1 MNSEKEVKTDLNLI
15 APKERPSDS
24 KFSNNSDS
32 NTLLDKF
39 KTILTNDKN
48 IVHLCFLIGF
58 FRVSGFKI
66 LWDFIAPKLTQL
78 ESINILVGIEADK
91 FSSSLANLESNPHQ
105 KQSVYEAF
113 KKEFARISSDDIN
126 KAEYNLDVE
135 ESFELLLNAI
145 KDKQIQ
151 IRIIKDKNTHAKFY
165 IFTSN
170 PIKTQNTDQYNGSLI
185 VGSSNLSYNGLEKN
199 YEFNLESKDSNDI
212 AYALYEFNELW
223 QSAILLDNPEQLAQ
237 QIKEQSYLKECE
249 PKELYYKLLIEYFGE
264 NRIKIDDSLKS
275 LFPKN
280 FLVLNYQLAAI
291 QEGLEKLEKYN
302 GFFLSDVVGLGKT
315 LIALIIAKK
324 LKLTREKFDIAII
337 CPKSLM
343 KNWKKHLDLLDI
355 KADVASFDKLDEI
368 TKKASSYSLILID
381 ESHNLANHLS
391 KRYENIQ
398 EICKRQTPLKERK
411 KIILLSATPLRNCPQ
426 DIKNQ
431 LLLFQDGTNANIENI
446 TDLERFFAPLIAKF
460 NSVKKELK
468 ENKDKNKGKKELD
481 KIAEKIR
488 DDLLR
493 FVMIR
498 RTRSDIENIQVFK
511 DDLKAQGLKFPKIK
525 LPKDLNYDL
534 DKKSLNLAKQTLK
547 LLKMEENDIGRFGY
561 YRYLIYPN
569 LAPSGQ
575 AKFKEHY
582 EKDSENFIKKAEQLQ
597 ALMQV
602 LLFKRFD
609 SSFEAFKE
617 SLAVQIKSLQAFL
630 KMFEKGQIGIP
641 KKLNDLYKFYD
652 EILENE
658 DLGQVLQNYEEKGK
672 LFFLNIEDFKE
683 DFKDNLQSDLN
694 TVSSLHSLWQEITKD
709 TKFERLQN
717 LLEDCKG
724 KKVIIFTE
732 AKASAN
738 YLEKKLSHLK
748 ILKIDAN
755 NRDEHYEEIASNFDA
770 NYEIKKD
777 DYEILISTDTLA
789 EGINLHRSNI
799 IINYDSPWGITKLM
813 QRIGR
818 INRIGTRHEEIHI
831 YNFKP
836 TDLSDEILKFT
847 HIAYQK
853 LQSFHLTLGEDSAIY
868 DESEEVESK
877 KLFEKIQ
884 SEDDEESPDVEFLND
899 IQTLYNENRTEY
911 ERIKGIKPK
920 SRTFID
926 DEPRSFCY
934 LKNEQGNSFF
944 YEVKENKI
952 ENLSFLTMA
961 SYLKN
966 HLQSPALKPSIKQ
979 KQSHYK
985 DIKSILSK
993 HNAKESLFD
1002 EESIQLNSGKIS
1014 PKINQALAKIRN
1026 CEFLSPDQ
1034 KVLIEEVIKKGILQA
1049 LIKDIDKAKSFDD
1062 YEKIYARCKDLHQDN
1077 STKKSPLQQVKIEL
1091 SISAFKKE

>member
-1 MNSEKEVKTDLNLI
+1 M
-15 APKERPSDS
+15 
-24 KFSNNSDS
+24 
-32 NTLLDKF
+32 
-39 KTILTNDKN
+39 
-48 IVHLCFLIGF
+48 
-58 FRVSGFKI
+58 SGFKI
-66 LWDFIAPKLTQL
+66 LWDFIAPKLKEL

-91 FSSSLANLESNPHQ
+91 FSSLLANLEQNPHQ
-105 KQSVYEAF
+105 KQRLCEAF
-113 KKEFARISSDDIN
+113 KNEFARVSSDDIN
-126 KAEYNLDVE
+126 EAEYGLDIE
-135 ESFELLLNAI
+135 ESFELLCNAI
-145 KDKQIQ
+145 TTKQIQ

-170 PIKTQNTDQYNGSLI
+170 PIQNSSNTSYNGSLI
-185 VGSSNLSYNGLEKN
+185 VGSSNLSYNGLKKN

-223 QSAILLDNPEQLAQ
+223 QNAILLDEPEKLAE
-237 QIKEQSYLKECE
+237 QIKAQSYLKECE
-249 PKELYYKLLIEYFGE
+249 PKEIYYKLLIEYFGE
-264 NRIKIDDSLKS
+264 NQIKIDNSLKS

-291 QEGLEKLEKYN
+291 QEGLEKLEKYG

-315 LIALIIAKK
+315 LIALIITKK
-324 LKLTREKFDIAII
+324 LKLTRENFDIAII

-343 KNWKKHLDLLDI
+343 KNWKKHLDLLDL
-355 KADVASFDKLDEI
+355 KADVASFDKLDDM
-368 TKKASSYSLILID
+368 KNKASSYSLILID

-391 KRYENIQ
+391 RRYKNIQ
-398 EICKRQTPLKERK
+398 EICKTRTDSKERK
-411 KIILLSATPLRNCPQ
+411 KVILLSATPLRNCPQ

-446 TDLERFFAPLIAKF
+446 TDLEDFFAPLIADF
-460 NSVKKELK
+460 TSVKKELK
-468 ENKDKNKGKKELD
+468 KNANKNKSKEKLD

-498 RTRSDIENIQVFK
+498 RTRSDILNIQVFK

-525 LPKDLNYDL
+525 PPKDLNYEL
-534 DKKSLNLAKQTLK
+534 DKTSLSLAKQTLK
-547 LLKMEENDIGRFGY
+547 LLKMEENEIGRFGY
-561 YRYLIYPN
+561 YRYLTYPN

-582 EKDSENFIKKAEQLQ
+582 GKESEDFINKAEQLQ
-597 ALMQV
+597 ALMQI

-617 SLAVQIKSLQAFL
+617 TLAVQIKSLKAFL

-641 KKLNDLYKFYD
+641 KRLNNLYKFYD

-658 DLGQVLQNYEEKGK
+658 DLEQVLQNYEEKGE
-672 LFFLNIEDFKE
+672 LFYLDSDDFKE
-683 DFKDNLQSDLN
+683 NFKDNLQEDLN
-694 TVSSLHSLWQEITKD
+694 TVLHLYSRWQDITKD
-709 TKFERLQN
+709 TKFQYLQN
-717 LLEDCKG
+717 LLQECKG

-732 AKASAN
+732 AKSSAN

-755 NRDEHYEEIASNFDA
+755 NRDENYEKIASNFDA
-770 NYEIKKD
+770 NYENKKD

-818 INRIGTRHEEIHI
+818 INRIGTSFEEIHI

-877 KLFEKIQ
+877 KLFEKIR
-884 SEDDEESPDVEFLND
+884 SEEGEESPDVEFLND
-899 IQTLYNENRTEY
+899 IQMLYHKNRAEF

-920 SRTFID
+920 SRTFIN

-934 LKNEQGNSFF
+934 LKNKQGNSFF
-944 YEVKENKI
+944 YECKENSI
-952 ENLSFLTMA
+952 QNSSFLTMA
-961 SYLKN
+961 SYLKH
-966 HLQSPALKPSIKQ
+966 HLQSSALKPSKKQ

-1002 EESIQLNSGKIS
+1002 EESIEVKIS
-1014 PKINQALAKIRN
+1014 PSTNKALAKIRHY
-1026 CEFLSPDQ
+1026 EPLSAD
-1034 KVLIEEVIKKGILQA
+1034 KKALIEEVVKKGILQA
-1049 LIKDIDKAKSFDD
+1049 LSKDIDKAKSPDD
-1062 YEKIYARCKDLHQDN
+1062 YEKIYEKCKTLHQDN
-1077 STKKSPLQQVKIEL
+1077 STEKSPSKQVKIEL
-1091 SISAFKKE
+1091 SITAFQKE